1 MGFMGASQ
9 QLENGIYGVVGTF
22 DDDRDLVHAI
32 ENIRSQGY
40 SKLEA
45 YTPFPV
51 HGIDDALGARES
63 RLGWFVVCCALTG
76 TVGAAVFIWWT
87 SAVHYRLTIGG
98 KPPFDITFSVPIMF
112 EVTILL
118 SAFASM
124 FGMFG
129 LFNKL
134 PQLYHPIFNYSNADR
149 INDDA
154 FVLAIEAE
162 DPQFHPEDSAKI
174 LEAAG
179 ARIVEVVER

>member
-1 MGFMGASQ
+1 MGFFGTTKQLESGLYGAVGNFADEQ
-9 QLENGIYGVVGTF
+9 QLLHGI
-22 DDDRDLVHAI
+22 
-32 ENIRSQGY
+32 EMIRRQGY

-45 YTPFPV
+45 YTPFAV
-51 HGIDDALGARES
+51 HGIDEALGEGQS
-63 RLGWFVVCCALTG
+63 KLGWFVVCCGLTG
-76 TVGAAVFIWWT
+76 TTCAALFIWWT
-87 SAVHYRLTIGG
+87 SAVSYRLTIGG

-118 SAFASM
+118 SAFASV

-134 PQLYHPIFNYSNADR
+134 PQLYHPIFNYSQADR

-162 DPQFHPEDSAKI
+162 DPRFSPQECLKV
-174 LEAAG
+174 LEGAG
-179 ARIVEVVER
+179 ASSIELVER